1 MGLFWSMAGEP
12 GFEKQSFLF
21 KRNLTTP
28 LVSKIFIYPQFQTIE
43 DMRNNIINP
52 ILCSE
57 IHRWYKAQNV
67 KSIEVEDGTV
77 RGVLFVPVG
86 KSATVNCL

>member
-1 MGLFWSMAGEP
+1 MGLFWSMTAEP
-12 GFEKQSFLF
+12 GFEQQTFVF

-28 LVSKIFIYPQFQTIE
+28 LVSKVYIYPQFQTID
-43 DMRNNIINP
+43 DMRSDTLQP
-52 ILCSE
+52 ILSSE

-67 KSIEVEDGTV
+67 KSIEVEEGAV

-86 KSATVNCL
+86 K